1 MGGLLYKD
9 FVSVNRINKAKLTWI
24 LAALTVFYI
33 GLRIAFPGTAD
44 RNAFLVESE
53 DGQIVNLADTFFLTA
68 LGLFLVG
75 TSVLMNGWTAR
86 LVEFDERAAS

>member
-24 LAALTVFYI
+24 LAVLTVLYI

-53 DGQIVNLADTFFLTA
+53 DGQIVNLVDTFFDSA
-68 LGLFLVG
+68 GAVSGWNFSAYERLGRQACRV
-75 TSVLMNGWTAR
+75 
-86 LVEFDERAAS
+86 